1 MTRKI
6 TVVVGMADEVKLMEM
21 ANRKKITTDEMLR
34 CLMEPAVKAAIEWG
48 WRKHENAGCDAVAA
62 VPAGCSMA
70 GAAGAGDCMGV

>member
-34 CLMEPAVKAAIEWG
+34 RLMEPAVKAAIEWG
-48 WRKHENAGCDAVAA
+48 WREHENAGRDAVAA
-62 VPAGCSMA
+62 VPAGCSVA